1 VTKDLILKDYII
13 QLSDTNTKLKA
24 ELKKATDELNEL
36 RAQSDRIRSEAL
48 KFSESQT
55 IILTL
60 RAREDDYR

>member
-1 VTKDLILKDYII
+1 MTKDLILKDYII